1 MVALD
6 AFEVRGP
13 CRLNGSVAVEGAKNF
28 ALPAVAATL
37 LEGSGIW
44 LNNVPKV
51 QDIFSLIHIL
61 HELGAMAEW
70 EEEGT
75 LCICTCGV
83 QRQDPPY
90 DLVRRMR
97 ASVLLLGPLVAR
109 FGRAR
114 IPLPGGCAIGQRP
127 VDMHIAGLRH
137 MGVTLEVE
145 HGDLV
150 ASAGRLKSARYTFPR
165 ITVTGTENLMM
176 AATLAEGTTVLRNC
190 AQEPEVTA
198 LARLLVAMGA
208 HIDGSGT
215 STLTIEGVKEL
226 HGCTFD
232 VIPDRIEAGT
242 YILLGA
248 MLKGSRVAVEGVHP
262 GHLTSLLDQLADAG
276 VKLEIGADRIA
287 VVENEGLS
295 ARSIATSPY
304 PGFATD
310 LQAQYIAAMTQADGV
325 ATVEETIFEN
335 RFQHVMELQRMG
347 ADIALSGHTAI
358 VKGGVALSG
367 APVMASD
374 LRASACLVMA
384 ALAAE
389 GTTTVRR
396 IYHLDRGYLHMER
409 KLQALGADIKRVS
422 LEGV

>member
-6 AFEVRGP
+6 AFEIVGP
-13 CRLNGSVAVEGAKNF
+13 CRLRGEVAVEGAKNF
-28 ALPAVAATL
+28 ALPAVAAAL
-37 LEGSGIW
+37 LTDAPVH
-44 LNNVPKV
+44 LTNVPKV
-51 QDIFSLIHIL
+51 QDLFTLIRL
-61 HELGAMAEW
+61 LEGLGATAEW
-70 EEEGT
+70 ETGALR
-75 LCICTCGV
+75 LCTRGV
-83 QRQDPPY
+83 ERQDPPY

-127 VDMHIAGLRH
+127 VDMHVDGLRH
-137 MGVTLEVE
+137 MGVALEVE

-150 ASAGRLKSARYTFPR
+150 ASAGRLRGARFTFPKV
-165 ITVTGTENLMM
+165 TVTGTENLMM
-176 AATLAEGTTVLRNC
+176 AAALADGTTILLNC

-198 LARLLVAMGA
+198 LARMLVSMGA
-208 HIDGSGT
+208 RIGGVGT
-215 STLTIEGVKEL
+215 STLTIDGVSSL
-226 HGCTFD
+226 GGCACA

-242 YILLGA
+242 YLLLGA
-248 MLKGSRVAVEGVHP
+248 MLNGSRVTVTGAHP
-262 GHLTSLLDQLADAG
+262 GHLTSLLDQLADIGAG
-276 VKLEIGADRIA
+276 LEIGDGRIA
-287 VVENEGLS
+287 VAGNENLA
-295 ARSIATSPY
+295 ARAMATAPY

-310 LQAQYIAAMTQADGV
+310 LQAQYIAAMTQAAGV

-347 ADIALSGHTAI
+347 ADIALSGHTAV
-358 VKGGVALSG
+358 VKGGAKLTG

-389 GTTTVRR
+389 GTTLVRR
-396 IYHLDRGYLHMER
+396 IYHLDRGYFHMEK
-409 KLQALGADIKRVS
+409 KLQALGAEITRVTI
-422 LEGV
+422 EGV

>member
-1 MVALD
+1 VVALD

-13 CRLNGSVAVEGAKNF
+13 GRLEGEVAVEGAKNF
-28 ALPAVAATL
+28 ALPAVAASL
-37 LEGSGIW
+37 LTAAPVR
-44 LNNVPKV
+44 LTNVPKV
-51 QDIFSLIHIL
+51 QDLSTLLRIL
-61 HELGAMAEW
+61 QGLGAAAAW
-70 EEEGT
+70 EAGALA
-75 LCICTCGV
+75 LCGAGV
-83 QRQDPPY
+83 RRQDPPY

-114 IPLPGGCAIGQRP
+114 IPLPGGCAIGPRP
-127 VDMHIAGLRH
+127 VDMHVAGLRH
-137 MGVTLEVE
+137 MGVRLEVE

-150 ASAGRLKSARYTFPR
+150 ASAGRLRGSRYTFPKV
-165 ITVTGTENLMM
+165 TVTGTENLLM
-176 AATLAEGTTVLRNC
+176 AASLAQGTTVLRNC

-198 LARLLVAMGA
+198 LARMLAAMGA
-208 HIDGSGT
+208 QIGGIGT
-215 STLTIEGVKEL
+215 STLTVEGVEGL
-226 HGCTFD
+226 GGCEFA

-242 YILLGA
+242 YLLLGA
-248 MLKGSRVAVEGVHP
+248 MLEGSRVAVTGLHP
-262 GHLTSLLDQLADAG
+262 GHLTSLLDQMADAG
-276 VKLEIGADRIA
+276 ARMEIGAGRIE
-287 VVENEGLS
+287 VRGGGLA
-295 ARSIATSPY
+295 ARSVVTAPY

-310 LQAQYIAAMTQADGV
+310 LQAQYIAAMTQAAGV

-347 ADIALSGHTAI
+347 ADIALAGRTAV
-358 VKGGVALSG
+358 VKGGGRLSG

-389 GTTTVRR
+389 GTTLVRR
-396 IYHLDRGYLHMER
+396 IYHLDRGYLHMEK
-409 KLQALGADIKRVS
+409 KLQALGADIRRVA

>member
-1 MVALD
+1 ML
-6 AFEVRGP
+6 
-13 CRLNGSVAVEGAKNF
+13 
-28 ALPAVAATL
+28 
-37 LEGSGIW
+37 
-44 LNNVPKV
+44 
-51 QDIFSLIHIL
+51 
-61 HELGAMAEW
+61 
-70 EEEGT
+70 
-75 LCICTCGV
+75 
-83 QRQDPPY
+83 
-90 DLVRRMR
+90 
-97 ASVLLLGPLVAR
+97 
-109 FGRAR
+109 
-114 IPLPGGCAIGQRP
+114 
-127 VDMHIAGLRH
+127 IAGLRR
-137 MGVTLEVE
+137 MGVALDVE

-150 ASAGRLKSARYTFPR
+150 ASAGRLQGARYTFPKV
-165 ITVTGTENLMM
+165 TVTGTENLLM
-176 AATLAEGTTVLRNC
+176 AAALAAGTSTLRNC

-198 LARLLVAMGA
+198 LARMLTGMGA
-208 HIDGSGT
+208 RIGGIGT
-215 STLTIEGVKEL
+215 STLTVEGVGSL
-226 HGCTFD
+226 AGGDCA

-242 YILLGA
+242 YLLLGA

-276 VKLEIGADRIA
+276 VKLEIGEDRIA
-287 VVENEGLS
+287 IVDNDGLT
-295 ARSIATSPY
+295 ARSMATAPY

-347 ADIALSGHTAI
+347 ADITLSGHAAV
-358 VKGGVALSG
+358 VKGGTDLSG